1 MKLLVTNKYEDNE
14 ISKLVNLGYEVIYM
28 KESKAEVNNENK
40 DIEVLVGYNPFN
52 TLDISKLENLKLIQ
66 LSSVGIDQIP
76 KDEIIKNNITVCNNK
91 GNYSIPMAEYIVMYI
106 LNVYKNTKQMYE
118 NQAQK
123 KWKLD
128 INLEE
133 LTDKKIMFIGTGT
146 IAKNAADRL
155 KAFGVYVYGVNT
167 DGRDVVGFD
176 ECISIENINEGLKK
190 CDVVVITLPS
200 TKETIG
206 MINDEKLKTMKNG
219 SVIINVGRG
228 NIINENDLINNISK
242 FKGVCLDVF
251 ESEPLNKENKLWE
264 FENVT
269 ITPHNSWISDKNR
282 SRTFNTIYENLKNY
296 INNKELKNVVN
307 IQKGY

>member
-14 ISKLVNLGYEVIYM
+14 INKLVNLGYEVIYM

-52 TLDISKLENLKLIQ
+52 TLDISKLGNLKLIQ

-76 KDEIIKNNITVCNNK
+76 KDEIIKSNITVCNNK

-133 LTDKKIMFIGTGT
+133 LTDKKVMFIGTGT

-176 ECISIENINEGLKK
+176 ECISIGNINEGLKK

-251 ESEPLNKENKLWE
+251 ESEPLNKENK
-264 FENVT
+264 
-269 ITPHNSWISDKNR
+269 
-282 SRTFNTIYENLKNY
+282 
-296 INNKELKNVVN
+296 
-307 IQKGY
+307 

>member
-14 ISKLVNLGYEVIYM
+14 ISKLVNLGYEVIYT

-133 LTDKKIMFIGTGT
+133 LTDKKVMFIGTGT
-146 IAKNAADRL
+146 IAKNAAARL

-176 ECISIENINEGLKK
+176 ECISIGNINEGLKK

-264 FENVT
+264 FENIT

>member
-1 MKLLVTNKYEDNE
+1 MKLLVTNKYRDDE
-14 ISKLVNLGYEVIYM
+14 IEKIQDLGYELIYM
-28 KESKAEVNNENK
+28 KESNAVVNDEVK
-40 DIEVLVGYNPFN
+40 DVEVLLGYNPFN

-76 KDEIIKNNITVCNNK
+76 KDIVLKNNILVCNNK
-91 GNYSIPMAEYIVMYI
+91 GNYSVPMAEYIVMYI

-118 NQAQK
+118 NQSQN
-123 KWKLD
+123 KWELN
-128 INLEE
+128 IHLEE
-133 LTDKKIMFIGTGT
+133 LTYKKILFIGTGT
-146 IAKNAADRL
+146 IAKNAANRL
-155 KAFGVYVYGVNT
+155 KPFGVYIYGVNT
-167 DGRDVVGFD
+167 DGRYVEGFD
-176 ECISIENINEGLKK
+176 ECISIDNIDSKLKE

-206 MINDEKLKTMKNG
+206 MIDDEKLKIMKNG

-228 NIINENDLINNISK
+228 NIINEHDLINNISK

-251 ESEPLNKENKLWE
+251 EHEPLNKESKLWD

-269 ITPHNSWISDKNR
+269 ITPHNSWISNQNR
-282 SRTFNTIYENLKNY
+282 HRTFKTIHENLNNY
-296 INNKELKNVVN
+296 INKKQLKNIVD